1 MVTLNAAPFYQSHKN
16 TTILD
21 VVLEGQQLEVFGEQ
35 ELSQFKT
42 ETAARIYSIDL
53 QFDLQVE
60 IGYDMFKTRYYQ
72 LSGGKIDCKLKVP
85 MSGNKTT
92 SRHFKTT
99 KCGNVF
105 RIPLSNQDGI
115 SGNQNSA

>member
-1 MVTLNAAPFYQSHKN
+1 MTLNAAPFYQSHKN

-42 ETAARIYSIDL
+42 ETAARIYSIDVL
-53 QFDLQVE
+53 FDLRVK
-60 IGYDMFKTRYYQ
+60 IGYDMFKSRYYQ

-85 MSGNKTT
+85 MSCNKTT

-105 RIPLSNQDGI
+105 RIPLSNQDHI